1 MNMSEKS
8 EEFLRVMLDFIPS
21 LESEYRNSIENNGE
35 LLETVIIEDVLMP
48 EILKLLSED
57 SNVELLSHI
66 FDYFE
71 EVCNSED
78 NYLLNIFSVTVL
90 EILGNDRAILEVA
103 QKYMGPKTKQLQVQ
117 ADVDLGR
124 IN

>member
-1 MNMSEKS
+1 MSEKS

-21 LESEYRNSIENNGE
+21 SRNEYRKSIDDNEE
-35 LLETVIIEDVLMP
+35 VLETVIIEDVFMP

-57 SNVELLSHI
+57 ANTKLLKRI

-71 EVCNSED
+71 EVSNCED

-90 EILGNDRAILEVA
+90 EILGNDSTILGIA
-103 QKYMGPKTKQLQVQ
+103 QKYMGPKTMQLQFQ
-117 ADVDLGR
+117 ADIDLGR
-124 IN
+124 VK